1 MYTHELADA
10 LKKLATILKNG
21 PNMQLGEISDL
32 IGSFSKP
39 NAHSIKPTRSD
50 DLPMALS
57 ALLSL
62 ARIDKQEWIKL
73 IEDMKLDVEIRPRD
87 ASRDI
92 MGKVLRVLEIN
103 PEARMR
109 LEKRVNSKDIQAS
122 PELARALSSLLS
134 K

>member
-32 IGSFSKP
+32 VASFSRP
-39 NAHSIKPTRSD
+39 SVHSIKSKGSD

-73 IEDMKLDVEIRPRD
+73 IEDMRLDVEIRPRD

-109 LEKRVNSKDIQAS
+109 LQKRVNSKDVQAS